1 MDQRFVGQPG
11 EIKTTFKNGY
21 RIDTKIGEE
30 SRAVYERHYTDHNR
44 ADKHTKPHDH
54 NISWDPDRGSPLVGP
69 PINYPNGSPEF
80 KDFKEINILNNIVH
94 ANSLDENRFKTISD
108 FKWCVNDGGEVE
120 FIWNSITYTITHL
133 EGKIN
138 ISEANRPETEKWCNS
153 ADRY

>member
-1 MDQRFVGQPG
+1 M
-11 EIKTTFKNGY
+11 
-21 RIDTKIGEE
+21 
-30 SRAVYERHYTDHNR
+30 
-44 ADKHTKPHDH
+44 
-54 NISWDPDRGSPLVGP
+54 
-69 PINYPNGSPEF
+69 
-80 KDFKEINILNNIVH
+80 NNIVH